1 MIEVSID
8 GLYQGNNL
16 GGLMWGLNP
25 LQCVSMGIGSME
37 MSDKLDPWMRSWLGD
52 TLTAIE
58 N

>member
-1 MIEVSID
+1 
-8 GLYQGNNL
+8 
-16 GGLMWGLNP
+16 MWGLNP

-52 TLTAIE
+52 TLTEIE